1 MKKILRAFFIP
12 LSFLM
17 VFTLSAQESSDDMQ
31 IEDFDS
37 IIDLEEGS
45 DEKADLAEQR
55 PLTILMAQQPLNL
68 DIHTSTYSSEAQILD
83 SLYDGLFSY
92 DPKTLDPL
100 PAIAESYKISRD
112 KKRWTFTLRDDVTFS
127 DGDKIT
133 AYTVRESWLSL
144 LRTPGAPYASMLDC
158 IKGAADYR
166 NGLVSEKDVGITA
179 RNDKTLVITLLNPT
193 AHLAKL
199 LCHHA
204 FAVCKVKDSGMTDTT
219 VFSGA
224 FTIQNQTENS
234 LTLIKNERYWDAKN
248 VRLPQI
254 TIQQSNELKDNS
266 WKFNDGSA
274 DWISGMMDT
283 NALLNKN
290 TIRISAIF
298 GTEYLFF
305 SCKNKPWND
314 ADFRNAL
321 LTAVPWD
328 LLRQNSLVK
337 ASTLIYPLAGYQGV
351 NGISETSPEDALEMM
366 QDARKKLG
374 IPQDEILTI
383 TFGISSTSER
393 QKSQAELLK
402 NAWEPLGVELK
413 VQTTPDDRYIDSITG
428 WNADIFSY
436 SWIGDFADP
445 IAFLEL
451 FRGGSTLNP
460 SKWQNQKFDE
470 LIQKA
475 NESTDNGEHYKFL
488 AQAEQILLDDGEV
501 IPISHSISLH
511 ALNLQQVGGWYVN
524 ALDIHPYKYLYLK
537 KAKVESAPNVI

>member
-17 VFTLSAQESSDDMQ
+17 VFNLSAQESSDDMQ

-219 VFSGA
+219 VFTGA

>member
-17 VFTLSAQESSDDMQ
+17 VFNLSAQESSDDMQ
-31 IEDFDS
+31 VEDFDS

>member
-17 VFTLSAQESSDDMQ
+17 VFNLSAQESSDDMQ

-37 IIDLEEGS
+37 IIDLEEDS

-374 IPQDEILTI
+374 IPQNEILTI

>member
-17 VFTLSAQESSDDMQ
+17 VFNLSAQESSDDMQ

>member
-488 AQAEQILLDDGEV
+488 VQAEQILLDDGEV